1 MTEEER
7 AVKWSKGMPE
17 MDALSPEEKKTV
29 CNRAAKRLII
39 TAFITV
45 IIILCL
51 FVRLSFQYPE
61 LAEYM
66 NHISD
71 AVNSNF
77 DRSNTRSGRMASLI
91 TGLPVLFPLI
101 LAVLIPVP
109 ILTAALKKPLL
120 RKETEKLFRHWR
132 LETDSG
138 VTGRVTSEQVKEAVD
153 RLETGRIDYLI
164 LMPPHPILKSPFMQA
179 AYEGGQLFILEV
191 SKGDDIKSTVFSRS
205 GQTKDQVLRAMK
217 DYMVRN
223 IIPHTDTW
231 DIICAVGN
239 TEKGQSAHKNHCK
252 DRYAAPVFR
261 PNPETERFLQERRES
276 GEELLNHI
284 YWMFNQK
291 TYTLT
296 SAFSEDV
303 FTYTQENRMNWQPDG
318 MAVNSAKIYVIYE
331 AFIAGKEDLYS
342 NEQVT
347 DESALDEENRI
358 DNMFRAGIAALL
370 TADNGTYFTNGELL
384 MKIHNQTVRKDLGSN
399 EFFEGLER
407 AEAWAGI
414 PCLYVRLGS

>member
-109 ILTAALKKPLL
+109 ILTAALKNLCS
-120 RKETEKLFRHWR
+120 EKKQKNY
-132 LETDSG
+132 S
-138 VTGRVTSEQVKEAVD
+138 VTGGWKQ
-153 RLETGRIDYLI
+153 I
-164 LMPPHPILKSPFMQA
+164 QA
-179 AYEGGQLFILEV
+179 
-191 SKGDDIKSTVFSRS
+191 
-205 GQTKDQVLRAMK
+205 
-217 DYMVRN
+217 
-223 IIPHTDTW
+223 
-231 DIICAVGN
+231 
-239 TEKGQSAHKNHCK
+239 
-252 DRYAAPVFR
+252 
-261 PNPETERFLQERRES
+261 
-276 GEELLNHI
+276 
-284 YWMFNQK
+284 
-291 TYTLT
+291 
-296 SAFSEDV
+296 
-303 FTYTQENRMNWQPDG
+303 
-318 MAVNSAKIYVIYE
+318 
-331 AFIAGKEDLYS
+331 
-342 NEQVT
+342 
-347 DESALDEENRI
+347 
-358 DNMFRAGIAALL
+358 
-370 TADNGTYFTNGELL
+370 
-384 MKIHNQTVRKDLGSN
+384 
-399 EFFEGLER
+399 
-407 AEAWAGI
+407 
-414 PCLYVRLGS
+414 